1 MVVQVG
7 LVLRCILAFACT
19 LSNAVDS
26 NTVEGHGSL
35 RGEGS
40 GQARLHGEAAQLPH
54 PPVHHDFPT
63 YVRSLHADLNQ
74 PDSLE
79 PLAPAEQKQ
88 PWAADSLDP
97 LPSDGADQSVD
108 GLSHDYVKDKSPPAE
123 IVRSKMQDAI
133 REEEAHHAQPSH
145 ISAKSQGL
153 HGERKLIEKWFSWQF
168 WQLLALCTLTL
179 FFFSEV
185 VYPVAHIIRN
195 NLMVDAGIFF
205 VQMLS
210 FMIVAAIF
218 ATPDSAGAQHATALA
233 TIMMA
238 ISFLIF
244 LASISMAWGEKDK
257 IMVKMEDDMGALFC
271 PFSRVIAVFL
281 IVQGVLD
288 ESGNSLDSLTLLASF
303 AALGIAFAV
312 GDVVKDVVSYVFI
325 RQKHVFV
332 EDDFVEYQKELYQIK
347 KIHWRNTTA
356 YRMKTRS
363 MTLIPNSKIA
373 LCGVNNQSK
382 DDARVVEMDIP
393 LPGETPAEN
402 LQTIVREA
410 WALLRGLEE
419 TGFKAFNGKHY
430 ECQID
435 VPSTGLYLGNI
446 LPGAGDGKEFPYID
460 LHLRLF
466 GKYFYSHAP
475 PWKRDEPEPPQED
488 RQLDWLMQWKY
499 QVEWMIVEI
508 KKIVDRHSV

>member
-1 MVVQVG
+1 MVAQAG
-7 LVLRCILAFACT
+7 LLLCILVLAFT
-19 LSNAVDS
+19 SSNAADS
-26 NTVEGHGSL
+26 STIEGHGRL
-35 RGEGS
+35 RGGL
-40 GQARLHGEAAQLPH
+40 QGEVIQLPH
-54 PPVHHDFPT
+54 PSTHHDFPT
-63 YVRSLHADLNQ
+63 YVRSLNADPNH
-74 PDSLE
+74 PGSLE
-79 PLAPAEQKQ
+79 PLAPAEPKK
-88 PWAADSLDP
+88 PWAADSVDP
-97 LPSDGADQSVD
+97 LPSDGVD
-108 GLSHDYVKDKSPPAE
+108 GRSHDYVKDKNPPPE
-123 IVRSKMQDAI
+123 IIRSKMEEAMKEAMKEDA
-133 REEEAHHAQPSH
+133 AHHAQPKH
-145 ISAKSQGL
+145 ISAKIKGS
-153 HGERKLIEKWFSWQF
+153 HGETKIIEKWFSWEF

-179 FFFSEV
+179 FFYSEV

-205 VQMLS
+205 LQMLS

-218 ATPDSAGAQHATALA
+218 ATPESAGAQHATALA

-244 LASISMAWGEKDK
+244 LASISIVWGEKDK
-257 IMVKMEDDMGALFC
+257 IKEKMENDIGALFC
-271 PFSRVIAVFL
+271 PFSRLIAVFL
-281 IVQGVLD
+281 IIQGVLD

-312 GDVVKDVVSYVFI
+312 GDVVKDIVSYVFI
-325 RQKHVFV
+325 RQKHVFI
-332 EDDFVEYQKELYQIK
+332 EDDFVEYDNELYQIK
-347 KIHWRNTTA
+347 KISWRNTNA

-363 MTLIPNSKIA
+363 MALIPNSKIA

-382 DDARVVEMDIP
+382 DDARIMEMDIP

-419 TGFKAFNGKHY
+419 TGFKAFNGIQY

-435 VPSTGLYLGNI
+435 VPETALYLGNI

-466 GKYFYSHAP
+466 GKYYYSKAP
-475 PWKRDEPEPPQED
+475 PWKQDEPEPPHET

-499 QVEWMIVEI
+499 QVEWLIVEI